1 VNTAELDRLVAQIGE
16 ELLARL
22 KPAGAGCPVCGGSST
37 DPAINAATGFATL
50 LSPRATAEHILK
62 ACADVRRRGSGT
74 IYVSPCWVVLA
85 VAELRGSSGHVGTVV
100 GYPYGTTTAETK
112 ILEAEVAV
120 RTGASEIALAVNAGA
135 LRSGD
140 HHSVRL
146 DMQGVARVCAR
157 SGVRLWVILDA
168 AILNDREREVLREL
182 ARGAGLALIDTGT
195 LRQSG
200 AAGGA

>member
-37 DPAINAATGFATL
+37 DPGADAATGFATL
-50 LSPRATAEHILK
+50 LSPRTTAEHILK
-62 ACADVRRRGSGT
+62 ACAGVRGRGSGT

-85 VAELRGSSGHVGTVV
+85 VAELRGSGGHVGTAV

-120 RTGASEIALAVNAGA
+120 RTGASEIALAVNSGA

-146 DMQGVARVCAR
+146 EMQGVARLCAR
-157 SGVRLWVILDA
+157 SGVPVRVILDA
-168 AILNDREREVLREL
+168 AVLNDREQKVLREL
-182 ARGAGLALIDTGT
+182 AHGAGLALIETGT

-200 AAGGA
+200 TAGGA